1 MPPLPAFMTASSE
14 PALIGALDRLMGGPG
29 SAKGP
34 VPRLRRGHGP
44 GGRPRRR
51 RALGR
56 PVSRPTAPAVPGPV
70 PAGPGSAARL
80 TGAQGMVR
88 EPSLGGPRLL
98 DDGLPSG
105 GRCRLLGVFAH
116 PDDETFCAGGTFARY
131 AEQGAEI
138 MVVSA
143 TRGQAGQIR
152 DATAGTRRTIAAVR
166 EAELR
171 LACER
176 LGVTKV
182 RCLNHVDGTLADAEF
197 PALVDEVAE
206 VIREFRPDV
215 VITFASDG
223 GYGHPDHVTISAAT
237 TAACQRAADPRHRPG
252 QTAARPPRLYY
263 RCFPPGDLLMME
275 RLATWL
281 TSRPDRFAGTP
292 AFAHALLLLA
302 EAAGTMRHIRDHV
315 QVRWYPPGSYVVE
328 QGEATAEL
336 FLILSG
342 EAEVWQEG
350 HGGRRERR
358 GRLGV
363 GEFFGEAG
371 IAGHQHR
378 SADVVATG
386 SLTCLVLSAAPPTK
400 FAGRGRGA
408 RLAGAPAGARAN
420 ASPAAGNVR
429 PGQGVVCC
437 DVSGQVMRKVDALSA
452 YRSQFPL
459 EPGMFPEFLLQEIF
473 GREYFAAVPAGRPVH
488 LDEVPMVEP
497 ELSVPL
503 PAR

>member
-1 MPPLPAFMTASSE
+1 MHPLPAFMTASSE

-29 SAKGP
+29 SARGP

-70 PAGPGSAARL
+70 PVGSDSAAHL
-80 TGAQGMVR
+80 TGAQGLVR

-98 DDGLPSG
+98 DDGVPPG

-116 PDDETFCAGGTFARY
+116 PDDETFCAGGAFARY
-131 AEQGAEI
+131 AGQGAEI

-152 DATAGTRRTIAAVR
+152 DAAAGTRRTIAAVR

-176 LGVTKV
+176 LGITKV
-182 RCLNHVDGTLADAEF
+182 RCLDHVDGTLADAGF
-197 PALVDEVAE
+197 PALVNEVAE

-215 VITFASDG
+215 VITFGPDG
-223 GYGHPDHVTISAAT
+223 GYGHPDHVTISAVT
-237 TAACQRAADPRHRPG
+237 TAACQRATDPGHRPG
-252 QTAARPPRLYY
+252 RTVTRPLRRPPRLYY

-328 QGEATAEL
+328 QGEVTAEL

-342 EAEVWQEG
+342 DAEVWQEG
-350 HGGRRERR
+350 NGGRRERL

-363 GEFFGEAG
+363 GEFFG
-371 IAGHQHR
+371 HRHR
-378 SADVVATG
+378 SADVVAAA
-386 SLTCLVLSAAPPTK
+386 SLTCLVLSPAPPAK
-400 FAGRGRGA
+400 FAGRGPGA
-408 RLAGAPAGARAN
+408 RLAGALPGARAD
-420 ASPAAGNVR
+420 ASPAAGSVR
-429 PGQGVVCC
+429 AGQGVVCC
-437 DVSGQVMRKVDALSA
+437 DVSGQVMRKVEALSA

-473 GREYFAAVPAGRPVH
+473 GREYFVAVPAGLPVH
-488 LDEVPMVEP
+488 LDEVPVLEP